1 MTDRQTRVLS
11 ASTSDLLVRAGLQ
24 GGGGVFPGEQVSARL
39 PIEPGLYS
47 DQTELLLTNLH
58 PSAELT
64 VYGPAAALST
74 TEVRPLGERPNECPE
89 APE

>member
-1 MTDRQTRVLS
+1 MS
-11 ASTSDLLVRAGLQ
+11 MANLLVRAGVEDS
-24 GGGGVFPGEQVSARL
+24 GFSGEQVSARL

-64 VYGPAAALST
+64 VFGPSAVLANLKVSLCST
-74 TEVRPLGERPNECPE
+74 LH
-89 APE
+89 